1 MKNKGFFTSVLII
14 AATVSLLGCGK
25 AKTDTVSDTGMAS
38 AEAGS
43 SALPVEQKQSDDEN
57 VKTDNAPQPSQ
68 DQETESTETA
78 ESNTETQVTEEE
90 SMKMLQLKISDTVV
104 EVAWEDNESVEELRK
119 LCEEE
124 PLTIRMSMYGG
135 FEQVGSLGTNLPRN
149 DVQTTTS
156 SGDIVLYSGNQIV
169 VFYGSNS
176 WAYTRLGHITDQNET
191 GMEQLLG
198 NGDVTLTISMEA
210 DK

>member
-1 MKNKGFFTSVLII
+1 
-14 AATVSLLGCGK
+14 
-25 AKTDTVSDTGMAS
+25 
-38 AEAGS
+38 
-43 SALPVEQKQSDDEN
+43 
-57 VKTDNAPQPSQ
+57 
-68 DQETESTETA
+68 
-78 ESNTETQVTEEE
+78 
-90 SMKMLQLKISDTVV
+90 MKMLQLKISDTVV